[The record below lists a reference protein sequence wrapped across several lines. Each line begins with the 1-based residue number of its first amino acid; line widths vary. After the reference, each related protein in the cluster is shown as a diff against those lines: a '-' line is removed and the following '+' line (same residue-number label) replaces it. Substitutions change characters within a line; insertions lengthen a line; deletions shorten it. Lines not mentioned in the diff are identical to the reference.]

1 MPLDLNDRSPL
12 VLERIR
18 QVEVEL
24 SEWAGKAP
32 AFDFDVEGTELF
44 RMMELLYAYA
54 KRADDLASS
63 TKAMLYMGR
72 LTPAVLLARALIETT
87 AMGCFYVAEM
97 QRLIAHG
104 KLENL
109 QDRFRKFYEGRMGEE
124 VSGVHVNDALRHLEA
139 LDNAGA
145 AAAAEPPEAAA
156 EIAEQAQEIGGLD
169 LADPKFVETSY
180 GALCE
185 VAHPSC
191 VGTHLLYPAPGQPDG
206 AEPRLRLAFAC
217 ELAIWQAQY
226 LIAALYE
233 GEGIPAAYRAKFLPG

>member
-1 MPLDLNDRSPL
+1 MPLDLKDRSPL

-24 SEWAGKAP
+24 GDWAAKAP
-32 AFDFDVEGTELF
+32 ASDFNVEGTELF

-54 KRADDLASS
+54 KRADDLAAS
-63 TKAMLYMGR
+63 TRAMLYLGR

-87 AMGCFYVAEM
+87 AMGSFYVAEM
-97 QRLIAHG
+97 LRLIAHG

-109 QDRFRKFYEGRMGEE
+109 QERFRKFYEGRMGGE
-124 VSGVHVNDALRHLEA
+124 VPGVHVNDALRHLEA
-139 LDNAGA
+139 QEAAGA
-145 AAAAEPPEAAA
+145 SAAEPPDASA

-169 LADPKFVETSY
+169 VADPHFVEISY

-191 VGTHLLYPAPGQPDG
+191 VGTHLIYPAPGQPDG
-206 AEPRLRLAFAC
+206 SEARRRLEFAC

-226 LIAALYE
+226 LIDALYE
-233 GEGIPAAYRAKFLPG
+233 GEGIPDAYRAQFIAG

>member
-1 MPLDLNDRSPL
+1 MPLDLTHRSPL

-18 QVEVEL
+18 HVEVEL
-24 SEWAGKAP
+24 AEWAAKAP
-32 AFDFDVEGTELF
+32 AFDFEVEGTELF

-54 KRADDLASS
+54 KRADDLAAS
-63 TKAMLYMGR
+63 TKAMLYLDR

-87 AMGCFYVAEM
+87 AMGAFYVAEM
-97 QRLIAHG
+97 FRLIDHG

-139 LDNAGA
+139 LDNAGPV
-145 AAAAEPPEAAA
+145 AAEPPEAAA

-169 LADPKFVETSY
+169 LASPNFVETSY

-191 VGTHLLYPAPGQPDG
+191 IGTHLIYPAPGQPDA
-206 AEPRLRLAFAC
+206 AEAKQRLAFAC

-226 LIAALYE
+226 LLTALYE
-233 GEGIPAAYRAKFLPG
+233 GEGIPAAYRAKFMPG